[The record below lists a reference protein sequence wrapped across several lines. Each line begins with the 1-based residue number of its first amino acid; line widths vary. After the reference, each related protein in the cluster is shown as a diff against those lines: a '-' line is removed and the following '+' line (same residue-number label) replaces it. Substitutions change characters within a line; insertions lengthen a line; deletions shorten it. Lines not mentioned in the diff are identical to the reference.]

1 MEKPRQSL
9 QRGNI
14 CTGTVEGY
22 SSEGLGVVRL
32 DGAVV
37 FVPRAVRGETIDLRI
52 TKVMKSSCAGEI
64 VKIHTPSPERA
75 APECPYFGRCGGCDF
90 QHLSYPE
97 ELWAKRRRVQDAL
110 KRLGGA
116 DVPVEEILG
125 AKEPAHYR
133 NKSQYPVGPD
143 GSIGFYRARSHE
155 VVPIGRCLIQSEV
168 SDRTAGAV
176 GDWMRRYKVSAYDE
190 STGRGLVRHIYVR
203 VNAAGESLCCVVAN
217 AKQLPRE
224 PELAAL
230 IQAAAPRTVGVVLN
244 TKDRKSVV

>member
-203 VNAAGESLCCVVAN
+203 VNAAG
-217 AKQLPRE
+217 
-224 PELAAL
+224 
-230 IQAAAPRTVGVVLN
+230 
-244 TKDRKSVV
+244 